1 MVDVRTT
8 PSVDAIARK
17 LQGFIRRLGNLSGAG
32 DDVHEIIEQETEKVF
47 RTEDGGRWPPLAPST
62 VARKAPGSRPLEASG
77 VLRHSLG
84 GRGPGSIRTARG
96 NRVTFG
102 TSLRYAR
109 VHHGG
114 SAHLPQRR
122 LLPDVRDR
130 SFGKKV
136 ARAYEQ
142 ELVDVS
148 AGLVERS

>member
-1 MVDVRTT
+1 MVGID
-8 PSVDAIARK
+8 SNIDAVS
-17 LQGFIRRLGNLSGAG
+17 RRLRAFIGRLDNLEGAG
-32 DDVHEIIEQETEKVF
+32 DDVHEIIEQETDKVF

-77 VLRHSLG
+77 VLRRSLG
-84 GRGPGSIRTARG
+84 GRGPGSIKTARG

-102 TSLRYAR
+102 TSLRYAA

-114 SAHLPQRR
+114 SSHVPQRR
-122 LLPDVRDR
+122 VLPDVRDR
-130 SFGKKV
+130 SFGRKV